1 MVTMADEKNS
11 NRRVV
16 LLTDSDLEE
25 IEAAADRE
33 ERPLSQFFRLAA
45 LERARKNHRALAA
58 VAELPP
64 AA

>member
-1 MVTMADEKNS
+1 MSDDRNT
-11 NRRVV
+11 NRIQTLVS
-16 LLTDSDLEE
+16 DGDLEE
-25 IEAAADRE
+25 IRQAADRE
-33 ERPLSQFFRLAA
+33 ERSVSAFMRLAA